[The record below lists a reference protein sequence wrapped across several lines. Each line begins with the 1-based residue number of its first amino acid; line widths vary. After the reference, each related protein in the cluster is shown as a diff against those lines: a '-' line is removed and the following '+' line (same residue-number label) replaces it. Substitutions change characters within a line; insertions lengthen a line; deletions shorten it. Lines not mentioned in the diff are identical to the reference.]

1 MLVSVN
7 YLFGIELLSTN
18 LLFILI
24 IMTLLSY
31 SALNSYLSRRNSCII
46 LSSAADL
53 KEEDQAILYLDR
65 LCELIN
71 KV

>member
-1 MLVSVN
+1 
-7 YLFGIELLSTN
+7 
-18 LLFILI
+18 
-24 IMTLLSY
+24 MTLLSY
-31 SALNSYLSRRNSCII
+31 SALNSYISRRNSDMF

-65 LCELIN
+65 LCDLIT